1 MRLPRECYQ
10 MQQTIETHLPNLSQ
24 AQLAGLV
31 LWVCGAIL
39 AGSACQNAVAA
50 ALSTKGNWYNLR
62 QRLREWLYDG
72 GDRASPCQ
80 TELDVSLCFAPLL
93 RWVLSWWH
101 SDRLALAVDPTLKG
115 NDTTAIVI
123 SVVYRGCAIPVA
135 WRIHHATQRGSWMDP
150 IVELL
155 RELAP
160 AVPEEMT
167 VIVLCDR
174 GLASP
179 KLWQQIRVQGWHPY
193 MRYAKN
199 VTFCADGGRRL
210 PARAFVPRPDTAWIG
225 SGTAFSTPAAKRRCT
240 LLAVWYV
247 EQEEPWIILTD
258 LPPDQVGVS
267 WYALRFWIELG
278 FKAIKSL
285 GWKWARPGEPTRR
298 ASPGT
303 GWCCRWRRCWPWPM
317 APEWKTPTSGGLRRA
332 ACGRPPKPVPY
343 WIRGRCR
350 PSTAARG
357 TGQDGSS
364 A

>member
-1 MRLPRECYQ
+1 MVTVKKPDAGGLPCAFHAECYQ

-210 PARAFVPRPDTAWIG
+210 PAVPRLRSPSRYRLDRQRHRLQH
-225 SGTAFSTPAAKRRCT
+225 PRR
-240 LLAVWYV
+240 
-247 EQEEPWIILTD
+247 
-258 LPPDQVGVS
+258 
-267 WYALRFWIELG
+267 
-278 FKAIKSL
+278 
-285 GWKWARPGEPTRR
+285 
-298 ASPGT
+298 
-303 GWCCRWRRCWPWPM
+303 
-317 APEWKTPTSGGLRRA
+317 KTPLHPAGGLVR
-332 ACGRPPKPVPY
+332 
-343 WIRGRCR
+343 
-350 PSTAARG
+350 
-357 TGQDGSS
+357 
-364 A
+364 